1 MSLDIDSFRNH
12 PKTEAKPGQRFL
24 ILKPLRGTK
33 RTSALVDQDMC
44 VRVFTSRK
52 EADRE
57 ATKCGGK
64 VVDVETMEE
73 VT

>member
-1 MSLDIDSFRNH
+1 MSLNVDSFRNH
-12 PKTEAKPGQRFL
+12 PKAEVKEGQRFM

-33 RTSALVDQDMC
+33 RTSALLDSETR

-64 VVDVETMEE
+64 VVDAETMEE
-73 VT
+73 V

>member
-24 ILKPLRGTK
+24 ILKPLKGTK
-33 RTSALVDQDMC
+33 RTAALLDSETR
-44 VRVFTSRK
+44 VRVFTSYD

-57 ATKCGGK
+57 AKKCGGK
-64 VVDVETMEE
+64 VVDVETLEE
-73 VT
+73 V